1 MLIRSHVY
9 IASCFVIG
17 IFGGCS
23 DNHEPSSTHPHSDDH
38 VLAQNGE
45 AISERIIASKE
56 EETRTKKSSRSA
68 DAHTH
73 GDAELAVVLEKGS
86 VTIELDT
93 PLYNILGFE
102 HAPETQAQKAAE
114 LQLTRSSDLFEF
126 NSKANC
132 KNLSQ
137 DQNIS
142 LFDKA
147 EADEHSDH
155 DDEGHDEENHH
166 EDHDDEEGH
175 DAHHQDESH
184 NDEAHKDEAHKD
196 EAHNDVLLTYE
207 FKCEHPLKLSHLNV
221 NLFEFFEELSEVDVT
236 FLGPATQKQVT
247 LTRTQRQLDI
257 TP

>member
-1 MLIRSHVY
+1 MLLRSYVY
-9 IASCFVIG
+9 IAVFLAAGVLT
-17 IFGGCS
+17 GCS
-23 DNHEPSSTHPHSDDH
+23 DNHEHGSPHSQPHSDDH

-56 EETRTKKSSRSA
+56 KETRTKKSSRSA

-73 GDAELAVVLEKGS
+73 GDAELAVVIEKGS

-102 HAPETQAQKAAE
+102 HAPETQAQKAAVLQAE

-166 EDHDDEEGH
+166 EDHDDEEGQ

-184 NDEAHKDEAHKD
+184 ND